1 MVRKFF
7 LFALLAILVM
17 GSFTQAAPP
26 DESGFYS
33 EKQIALSQ
41 FMPSALV
48 VENSSFL
55 GQSTDSVVKKQVP
68 FEIIKSPKIALLS
81 SAVIPGLGEL
91 YAKSYIMSLVFV
103 GLEATLWGMYFKYI
117 DQGEKLEKEFQ
128 AFADTYW
135 SREQYEQWITGPGS
149 DISKT
154 HELPETNTQ
163 QYYEMIGKY
172 DQFFRGWD
180 DSDVYSYGGERS
192 PQRLKYM
199 DMREDSNIELKNA
212 TTMASVVILN
222 HIVSAVDAAWCTYR
236 YNKNYA
242 KKNKGAALHIDTI
255 KRDRMLYPAL
265 SLNVRW

>member
-1 MVRKFF
+1 MVHKIF
-7 LFALLAILVM
+7 LFTLLSIFATANFVL
-17 GSFTQAAPP
+17 AAPP
-26 DESGFYS
+26 EDSGIYT
-33 EKQIALSQ
+33 EKQMAFSQ
-41 FMPSALV
+41 FMPSALI
-48 VENSSFL
+48 VENLSFS
-55 GQSTDSVVKKQVP
+55 GPATDSVAKQQVP

-81 SAVIPGLGEL
+81 SAVLPGLGEL
-91 YAKSYIMSLVFV
+91 YAKSYIMSAVFV

-128 AFADTYW
+128 NFADAHW

-149 DISKT
+149 SVSKT

-180 DSDVYSYGGERS
+180 DSDAYSYGGERS

-242 KKNKGAALHIDTI
+242 KKNKGAALQIDTI
-255 KRDRMLYPAL
+255 KRDRILYPAL